1 MSAVVRA
8 LQTFVRLAWPYF
20 RSEDRWIARALLAGI
35 ITAELALVGILVAV
49 NEWNKRFFNALEAR
63 DWQATRIELFVFC
76 AIALGAIVAGMAQYF
91 FGQRLIIRW
100 RRWITERYVALWMA
114 DGRHYRVRL
123 VDGDVDNIHLRIASD
138 VMIFLTRTH
147 ELFTSLI
154 GSIVTILS
162 FTVILWTLSAATPL
176 PLFGF
181 DLSFM
186 GWLIVL
192 AAIYAAIGTLFT
204 HLIGAPLIPLNFNQQ
219 RYEADFRFAI
229 ARVTDQ
235 SEPVALMGGEAV
247 ERRELRTRFARLAV
261 NWTHLVN
268 RQSFLVGFVAGYA
281 RMSTVFPMLVVAPAY
296 LSGAITLGALVQ
308 SALAFQQVEGALA
321 YCISAY
327 SKIAEWKAVM
337 DRLAQFEDR
346 MGSVDDHHHPQAKIA
361 MSVLPGEDR
370 LAVNDLALTLAS
382 GETVAA
388 IGAAQLGPGE
398 RLLVT
403 GLSGAGKSSVF
414 RALTGLWPLGHGSI
428 HFPQN
433 ARIFTLPQRA
443 YFPLGSLRQA
453 VAYPIAVEM
462 TDDAAIHDALAAV
475 GLGHLSVRLDEEADW
490 PTVLSGGEQQRVA
503 FARALLA
510 QPDILLLDEPVSA
523 LEATDAAALYRV
535 LAERLPQAIVISI
548 GRASA
553 LSHLHGSTLE
563 LKAGAAPAYQSHHA
577 PGIAASA

>member
-1 MSAVVRA
+1 MGAVFRA
-8 LQTFVRLAWPYF
+8 LQTFMRLAWPYF
-20 RSEDRWIARALLAGI
+20 RSEDRWIARLLLAGI
-35 ITAELALVGILVAV
+35 VVAELALVGILVAV

-63 DWQATRIELFVFC
+63 DWQATKTELFVFC
-76 AIALGAIVAGMAQYF
+76 LIALGAIAAGMAQYF

-100 RRWITERYVALWMA
+100 RRWITERYVALWMT

-123 VDGDVDNIHLRIASD
+123 IDGEVDNIHLRIASD

-162 FTVILWTLSAATPL
+162 FSVILWTLSAKTPL

-181 DLSFM
+181 DFSFM

-192 AAIYAAIGTLFT
+192 AAAYAAIGTFFT
-204 HLIGAPLIPLNFNQQ
+204 HAIGAPLIPLNFNQQ

-247 ERRELRTRFARLAV
+247 ERRELRDRFARLAV
-261 NWTHLVN
+261 NWTRLVN

-296 LSGAITLGALVQ
+296 LSGAITLGSLVQ
-308 SALAFQQVEGALA
+308 AALAFQQIEGALA

-337 DRLAQFEDR
+337 DRLAQFEDK
-346 MGSVDDHHHPQAKIA
+346 MASVDDHHHPQAKIT
-361 MSVLPGEDR
+361 MSVMPGEDH
-370 LAVNDLALTLAS
+370 LSVSNLALKLGS
-382 GETVAA
+382 GDTVAA
-388 IGAAQLGPGE
+388 IGEARLGPGE

-414 RALTGLWPLGHGSI
+414 RALAGLWPLGQGDI
-428 HFPQN
+428 RFPEG
-433 ARIFTLPQRA
+433 ARVFTLPQRS
-443 YFPLGSLRQA
+443 YFPLGTLRQA
-453 VAYPIAVEM
+453 VAYPTAVESA
-462 TDDAAIHDALAAV
+462 DDGAIRDALAAV
-475 GLGHLSVRLDEEADW
+475 GLGHLSGRLDEEADW

-510 QPDILLLDEPVSA
+510 KPDILLLDEPVSA
-523 LEATDAAALYRV
+523 LEAADAAALYRM

-553 LSHLHGSTLE
+553 LSHLHGSILE
-563 LKAGAAPAYQSHHA
+563 LKAGAAPAVQAHHSS
-577 PGIAASA
+577 GIAASA